1 MTIVSEKVRNH
12 IQKPF
17 GQGVLLLLCVIYVFV
32 IPLFSPSVAY
42 IASLSTLSLI
52 FYSSALSVEIGR
64 RKFLILASAI
74 ILTELASQ
82 LLNWDFLLFITRVT
96 SNVFL
101 VVIVYKFIL
110 QIANQREV
118 NLKSILEVM
127 NGYFLLGIVYLT
139 LVIFIAQIMPGAYKH
154 MSADLPLLSDY
165 VYFTFITL
173 TTVGYGDITPALPI
187 TKILSVII
195 AVSGQFYVAVIIAI
209 IVGKFGAQN
218 R

>member
-1 MTIVSEKVRNH
+1 MTENIKNR

-17 GQGVLLLLCVIYVFV
+17 GQGVLLLLCVLYVFI
-32 IPLFSPSVAY
+32 IPLFSPEVAY
-42 IASLSTLSLI
+42 VASLATLSLI

-64 RKFLILASAI
+64 KIFLIFASATFI
-74 ILTELASQ
+74 TELVSQ
-82 LLNWDFLLFITRVT
+82 LLNWDILLFFTRVT

-101 VVIVYKFIL
+101 IVIVFKFIL
-110 QIANQREV
+110 QIANQKDV

-127 NGYFLLGIVYLT
+127 NGYFLLGIVYLS
-139 LVIFIAQIMPGAYKH
+139 LVIFIARMMPGAYRH
-154 MSADLPLLSDY
+154 ISAELPLLSDF

-187 TKILSVII
+187 TKMLSVVI

-209 IVGKFGAQN
+209 IVGKVNSN
-218 R
+218 RS

>member
-1 MTIVSEKVRNH
+1 MTGEVRNR

-17 GQGVLLLLCVIYVFV
+17 GQGALLLLSVSYIFI
-32 IPLFSPSVAY
+32 IPLLPEQFAY
-42 IASLSTLSLI
+42 IASLATLSLI

-64 RKFLILASAI
+64 RKFMFLAAGT

-82 LLNWDFLLFITRVT
+82 ILNWDLLFFLTRIT
-96 SNVFL
+96 SNVFII
-101 VVIVYKFIL
+101 VIVYKFIL
-110 QIANQREV
+110 QIANQKVV

-127 NGYFLLGIVYLT
+127 NGYFLMGIVYLT
-139 LVIFIAQIMPGAYKH
+139 IVIFIAQIMPGAYKH
-154 MSADLPLLSDY
+154 ISADLPLLSDY

-187 TKILSVII
+187 TKMLSMII
-195 AVSGQFYVAVIIAI
+195 AVSGQFYIAVIIAI
-209 IVGKFGAQN
+209 IVGKFSAQN